1 MCQIYFEK
9 LQIINCR
16 LKELYENKQINP
28 KIADDLILIA
38 QQKVKLFF
46 KDVFENN
53 LKDLVSNETYNEFVL
68 YSYKS
73 YYGEIP
79 AQTTDNKKIYK
90 RRLNLFRMGKRWSD
104 STGNIFYS
112 VIDKINEK
120 FGDTPINLF
129 GELSSKYNKR
139 ILRIITSNES
149 KCNVATNTITLP
161 THDILKEIK
170 VDGIAISG
178 QFRTYMELLIAS
190 ELHNNSVKLAGIEIA
205 IREFKVEQ
213 LLNLV
218 KSNNKVL
225 DFVNGIKNFYGMN
238 DDDFILYKDRI
249 IKALFTY
256 QFNDLEFDLYL
267 FFPDCNEFLSTLM
280 IALNQKK
287 IINEEQQKC
296 LLEITDNLKF
306 LEEFE
311 KNVVQKTKKS
321 NDTYIMWKN
330 IYERE
335 YDKLFTFMRSV
346 ENICYSVCKQNGISF
361 SHKDGRVKTFE
372 SLYNKIYI
380 RSNDSVENEKL
391 KNKHQITYKEAIEE
405 PHLHYNKVFNIIRDL
420 AGVRIVLLFEEDLEL
435 VKEIFETLNRDED
448 LIVKDVKFY
457 KQSIEDEDSNIPPAD
472 KERIFNYRSLH
483 VTVKPGKNRLNLIE
497 YRNLVDVQC
506 EIQFRSVLAHAWAD
520 VNHDLD
526 YKHRDVIKE
535 VLPDTQNLLKK
546 DFADLSEKLLKNDKF
561 LNSIREK
568 GSKIK
573 LD

>member
-1 MCQIYFEK
+1 MYEKYFEK
-9 LQIINCR
+9 LQIVDER
-16 LKELYENKQINP
+16 LKELSKDKQINP

-38 QQKVKLFF
+38 QQKVKLFLN
-46 KDVFENN
+46 DIFEN
-53 LKDLVSNETYNEFVL
+53 DLNDLLSLSTYNEFIL

-79 AQTTDNKKIYK
+79 AQTTNNKQIYK
-90 RRLNLFRMGKRWSD
+90 RRLNLFRKGKRWSD
-104 STGNIFYS
+104 NTGNIFYS

-120 FGDTPINLF
+120 FGDTPVNLF

-139 ILRIITSNES
+139 SLRIITCDQSS
-149 KCNVATNTITLP
+149 CDVATNTISLP
-161 THDILKEIK
+161 THDILKNIK
-170 VDGIAISG
+170 VDGIALSG
-178 QFRTYMELLIAS
+178 QFRTYIGLLIANQ
-190 ELHNNSVKLAGIEIA
+190 LHNNSVKLAGIENA
-205 IREFKVEQ
+205 IQEFKVEKLLQ
-213 LLNLV
+213 LA
-218 KSNNKVL
+218 KS
-225 DFVNGIKNFYGMN
+225 DTQIMHFVNGIKGFFEMN
-238 DDDFILYKDRI
+238 DSDLKVYEDRI
-249 IKALFTY
+249 IKAFFTY

-267 FFPDCNEFLSTLM
+267 LFPDSNEFLSTLM
-280 IALNQKK
+280 IALPPQKDFK
-287 IINEEQQKC
+287 KEQQYC
-296 LLEITDNLKF
+296 LLEITNKLKF

-311 KNVVQKTKKS
+311 KDVVEKTKKS

-346 ENICYSVCKQNGISF
+346 ENICYSVCKQNRISF

-380 RSNDSVENEKL
+380 RANDSVENEKL
-391 KNKHQITYKEAIEE
+391 KKKHQITYKEAIEE

-420 AGVRIVLLFEEDLEL
+420 AGVRIVLLFEEDLEV
-435 VKEIFETLNRDED
+435 VKEIFETLNTDGD

-457 KQSIEDEDSNIPPAD
+457 KQSIEDEDSNIPPVD
-472 KERIFNYRSLH
+472 KEKIFNYRSLH

-546 DFADLSEKLLKNDKF
+546 DFTDLSERLLENDRF